1 MLVCTFILVFDL
13 IENFSNHFQ
22 RINLFD
28 VFDLALEILIS
39 QSFDVVHFLRT
50 VVVVVHSTSVSKGV
64 VHS

>member
-1 MLVCTFILVFDL
+1 MLVRTFILVFDL

-28 VFDLALEILIS
+28 VFDLAFEILIS
-39 QSFDVVHFLRT
+39 QSFDVVHFLRA